1 MTRHTS
7 LVLFVLLLIGA
18 LLPLGCPPGD
28 DDDDGEPPLGV
39 IVTPEEPVVTVGGT
53 LQLVATAFYDSG
65 ETADVTAAA
74 SWSVVQGTAAEISNQ
89 LDGEGVVTGISE
101 GTAAVTATYME
112 LTSDQVVV
120 RVTESDVVSLAV
132 SPTHM
137 ELEVGESGFFTAMA
151 RFSDGTQGD
160 LSGSVRWITADPS
173 VVTVA
178 ADGKATAEGTGSTSV
193 RAEYEDVASE
203 SATVD
208 VVGGSGDDDDASDDD
223 VSDDDI
229 GDDDTGS
236 GLPNLTVT
244 YFDFYCDYK
253 SDTTYYYIDVT
264 NDGSGTAEIFF
275 VDLFTDAY
283 SEPVIGDDGDEA
295 DLFEDLGPWETIY
308 ADFTVSSVPLYY
320 EWWSYVILDTTDDVA
335 ESDES
340 DNIAGPL
347 YVY

>member
-1 MTRHTS
+1 MTHHKP
-7 LVLFVLLLIGA
+7 LALFVLLLIGA

-28 DDDDGEPPLGV
+28 DDDTGEPPLGV

-74 SWSVVQGTAAEISNQ
+74 SWSVVQGSAAEISNQ

-112 LTSDQVVV
+112 LTSDQIVV
-120 RVTESDVVSLAV
+120 RVTESDVVSLTV

-151 RFSDGTQGD
+151 RLSDGTQGD
-160 LSGSVRWITADPS
+160 MSGSVRWITADPS

-178 ADGKATAEGTGSTSV
+178 SDGKATGEGTGSTSV

-208 VVGGSGDDDDASDDD
+208 VVGGSGDDDDVSDDD

-244 YFDFYCDYK
+244 YFDFDCDYK

-264 NDGSGTAEIFF
+264 NNGSGTAEIFF

-283 SEPVIGDDGDEA
+283 STPVMGDDGDEV
-295 DLFEDLGPWETIY
+295 DLIEDLGPWETVY

-320 EWWSYVILDTTDDVA
+320 EWWSYVILDTTDDVT
-335 ESDES
+335 ESNEN
-340 DNIAGPL
+340 DNIEGPL
-347 YVY
+347 TVY